1 MSGLD
6 AMLAYL
12 PVRLE
17 AEDAITLLVGVATLL
32 VISAVWSSL
41 LVRDPMARRAHRLF
55 EHRRRL
61 KSAAMAGSGHAA
73 RRGNASLGLAGR
85 VVKRLNL
92 ARSRQAEKIQL
103 NLARAGLRGADA
115 INLYLFAKLALP
127 FAVGGLASFAVFATP
142 LLAGSVGIKAMLAC
156 AGVLGGAYLPEVMI
170 ANKTQKRRQ
179 GLQRGLP
186 DALDLLV
193 ICAEAGLG
201 LEAALTRV
209 AAEMGRAAPE
219 VADEFALAAVE
230 LGFLPDRKQALAN
243 LDRRANLPAIR
254 AVVNTLMQTE
264 KYGTPLAQSL
274 RVLSAEFRNER
285 MMKAEEKAAKLPA
298 TLTVPLVAFILP
310 TLFVVLLG
318 PAILR
323 AIDGLGGLR

>member
-1 MSGLD
+1 MSALE

-12 PVRLE
+12 PVRIE
-17 AEDAITLLVGVATLL
+17 AENAITFMVGMATLL
-32 VISAVWSSL
+32 VVVAVWSSL
-41 LVRDPMARRAHRLF
+41 LTRDPMERRVRQLF
-55 EHRRRL
+55 DHRRGL
-61 KSAAMAGSGHAA
+61 KNAALKPAGNAA
-73 RRGNASLGLAGR
+73 RRRAVSTGMAAR

-92 ARSRQAEKIQL
+92 ARSRHAEKIQL
-103 NLARAGLRGADA
+103 NLARAGLRGQDA
-115 INLYLFAKLALP
+115 VNLYLFAKLALP
-127 FAVGGLASFAVFATP
+127 FVGGGVAVFFLYATP
-142 LLAGSVGIKAMLAC
+142 LFAGPVSIKALIAGAAVLA
-156 AGVLGGAYLPEVMI
+156 GAYLPEVMI
-170 ANKTQKRRQ
+170 ANRAQKRRH

-209 AAEMGRAAPE
+209 AAEMDRAAPE
-219 VADEFALAAVE
+219 VADEFGLAAVE
-230 LGFLPDRKQALAN
+230 LGFLPDRKMALAN
-243 LDRRANLPAIR
+243 LDRRADLPGIR

-274 RVLSAEFRNER
+274 RVLSAEFRNDR

-318 PAILR
+318 PAVLR
-323 AIDGLGGLR
+323 AVDGLGGLR